1 MSLTIVTPP
10 AEEPVTLTEAKN
22 HLRVDLTDDDSLISA
37 LIVAAR
43 EHAEAI
49 TRRAFITQT
58 LKLSLDA
65 FPANNGPIYVPM
77 PPLQSVNSLKYFDT
91 DGMEQTLTEGTDFL
105 VDNESEPGRI
115 TPAPDTGWPATQN
128 RPNAVSVELVA
139 GLCDASTAPKGLK
152 LAILLMEGSL
162 YTIRDA
168 VALQGKNAGQLR
180 MAVDCLLMMHRIWRF
195 VCWKRDGC
203 GIG

>member
-115 TPAPDTGWPATQN
+115 TPAPDTGWPVTQN
-128 RPNAVSVELVA
+128 RPNAVSVEFVA
-139 GLCDASTAPKGLK
+139 GFGDASKVPQGIKQ
-152 LAILLMEGSL
+152 AILLMVGHWYEN
-162 YTIRDA
+162 REA
-168 VALQGKNAGQLR
+168 VTMQGNNAGELP
-180 MAVDCLLMMHRIWRF
+180 MAVDSLLMMHRIWRF
-195 VCWKRDGC
+195 V
-203 GIG
+203 

>member
-10 AEEPVTLTEAKN
+10 AEEPVSLTEAKN
-22 HLRVDLTDDDSLISA
+22 HLRIDLTDDDSLISA

-91 DGMEQTLTEGTDFL
+91 DGVEQTLTEGADFL
-105 VDNESEPGRI
+105 VDAESEPGRI
-115 TPAPDTGWPATQN
+115 TPAPDTGWPATQS
-128 RPNAVSVELVA
+128 RPNAVSVEFVA
-139 GLCDASTAPKGLK
+139 GFGDASKVPQGIKQ
-152 LAILLMEGSL
+152 AILLMVGHWYEN
-162 YTIRDA
+162 REA
-168 VALQGKNAGQLR
+168 VTMQGNNAGELP
-180 MAVDCLLMMHRIWRF
+180 MAVDSLLMMHRIWRF
-195 VCWKRDGC
+195 V
-203 GIG
+203 

>member
-77 PPLQSVNSLKYFDT
+77 PPLQSVNSLKYFNT
-91 DGMEQTLTEGTDFL
+91 GGVEQTLTEGTDYL

-128 RPNAVSVELVA
+128 RPNAVSVEFVA
-139 GLCDASTAPKGLK
+139 GFGDASKVPQGIKQ
-152 LAILLMEGSL
+152 AILLMVGHWYEN
-162 YTIRDA
+162 REA
-168 VALQGKNAGQLR
+168 VTMQGNNAGELP
-180 MAVDCLLMMHRIWRF
+180 MAVDSLLMMHRIWRF
-195 VCWKRDGC
+195 V
-203 GIG
+203 

>member
-91 DGMEQTLTEGTDFL
+91 DGVEQTLNEGTDYL

-128 RPNAVSVELVA
+128 RPNAVSVEFVA
-139 GLCDASTAPKGLK
+139 GFGDASKVPQGIKQ
-152 LAILLMEGSL
+152 AILLMVGHWYEN
-162 YTIRDA
+162 REA
-168 VALQGKNAGQLR
+168 VTMQGNNAGELP
-180 MAVDCLLMMHRIWRF
+180 MAVDSLLMMHRIWRF
-195 VCWKRDGC
+195 V
-203 GIG
+203 

>member
-22 HLRVDLTDDDSLISA
+22 HLRVDLSDDDSLISA

-58 LKLSLDA
+58 LKLSMDA

-128 RPNAVSVELVA
+128 RPNAVSVEFVA
-139 GLCDASTAPKGLK
+139 GFGDASKVPQGIKQ
-152 LAILLMEGSL
+152 AILLMVGHWYEN
-162 YTIRDA
+162 REA
-168 VALQGKNAGQLR
+168 VTMQGNNAGELP
-180 MAVDCLLMMHRIWRF
+180 MAVDSLLMMHRIWRF
-195 VCWKRDGC
+195 V
-203 GIG
+203 

>member
-128 RPNAVSVELVA
+128 RPNAVSVEFVA
-139 GLCDASTAPKGLK
+139 GFGDASKVPQGIKQ
-152 LAILLMEGSL
+152 AILLMVGHWYEN
-162 YTIRDA
+162 REA
-168 VALQGKNAGQLR
+168 VTMQGNNAGELP
-180 MAVDCLLMMHRIWRF
+180 MAVDSLLMMHRIWRF
-195 VCWKRDGC
+195 V
-203 GIG
+203 

>member
-22 HLRVDLTDDDSLISA
+22 HLRVDLSDDDSLISA

-65 FPANNGPIYVPM
+65 FPATTVRSMSPC
-77 PPLQSVNSLKYFDT
+77 
-91 DGMEQTLTEGTDFL
+91 
-105 VDNESEPGRI
+105 
-115 TPAPDTGWPATQN
+115 
-128 RPNAVSVELVA
+128 RPCS
-139 GLCDASTAPKGLK
+139 
-152 LAILLMEGSL
+152 
-162 YTIRDA
+162 R
-168 VALQGKNAGQLR
+168 
-180 MAVDCLLMMHRIWRF
+180 
-195 VCWKRDGC
+195 
-203 GIG
+203 

>member
-22 HLRVDLTDDDSLISA
+22 HLRVDLSDDDSLISA

-128 RPNAVSVELVA
+128 RPNAVSVEFVA
-139 GLCDASTAPKGLK
+139 GFGDASKVPQGIKQ
-152 LAILLMEGSL
+152 AILLMVGHWYEN
-162 YTIRDA
+162 REA
-168 VALQGKNAGQLR
+168 VTMQGNNAGELP
-180 MAVDCLLMMHRIWRF
+180 MAVDSLLMMHRIWRF
-195 VCWKRDGC
+195 V
-203 GIG
+203 

>member
-22 HLRVDLTDDDSLISA
+22 HLRVDLSDDDSLISA

-58 LKLSLDA
+58 LKLSMDA
-65 FPANNGPIYVPM
+65 FPVNNGPIYVPM

-91 DGMEQTLTEGTDFL
+91 DGVEQTLTEGTDYL

-128 RPNAVSVELVA
+128 RPNAVSVEFVA
-139 GLCDASTAPKGLK
+139 GFGDASKVPQGIKQ
-152 LAILLMEGSL
+152 AILLMVGHWYEN
-162 YTIRDA
+162 REA
-168 VALQGKNAGQLR
+168 VTMQGNNAGELP
-180 MAVDCLLMMHRIWRF
+180 MAVDSLLMMHRIWRF
-195 VCWKRDGC
+195 V
-203 GIG
+203 

>member
-58 LKLSLDA
+58 LKLSMDA
-65 FPANNGPIYVPM
+65 FPVNNGPIYVPM
-77 PPLQSVNSLKYFDT
+77 PPLQSVNSLKYFNT
-91 DGMEQTLTEGTDFL
+91 GGVEQTLTEGTDYL

-128 RPNAVSVELVA
+128 RPNAVSVEFVA
-139 GLCDASTAPKGLK
+139 GFGDASKVPQGIKQ
-152 LAILLMEGSL
+152 AILLMVGHWYEN
-162 YTIRDA
+162 REA
-168 VALQGKNAGQLR
+168 VTMQGNNAGELP
-180 MAVDCLLMMHRIWRF
+180 MAVDSLLMMHRIWRF
-195 VCWKRDGC
+195 V
-203 GIG
+203 

>member
-58 LKLSLDA
+58 LKLSMDA
-65 FPANNGPIYVPM
+65 FPVNNGPIYVPM
-77 PPLQSVNSLKYFDT
+77 PPLQSVNSLKYFNT
-91 DGMEQTLTEGTDFL
+91 GGVEQTLTEGTDYL

-128 RPNAVSVELVA
+128 RPNAVSVEFVA
-139 GLCDASTAPKGLK
+139 GFGDASKVPQGIKQ
-152 LAILLMEGSL
+152 AILLMVGHWYENREGV
-162 YTIRDA
+162 TM
-168 VALQGKNAGQLR
+168 QGNNAGELP
-180 MAVDCLLMMHRIWRF
+180 MAVDSLLMMHRIWRF
-195 VCWKRDGC
+195 V
-203 GIG
+203 

>member
-10 AEEPVTLTEAKN
+10 AEEPVSLTEAKN
-22 HLRVDLTDDDSLISA
+22 HLRVDLSDDDSLISA

-91 DGMEQTLTEGTDFL
+91 DGVEQTLNEGKDYL

-128 RPNAVSVELVA
+128 RPNAVSVEFVA
-139 GLCDASTAPKGLK
+139 GFGDASKVPQGIKQ
-152 LAILLMEGSL
+152 AILLMVGHWYEN
-162 YTIRDA
+162 REA
-168 VALQGKNAGQLR
+168 VTMQGNNAGELP
-180 MAVDCLLMMHRIWRF
+180 MAVDSLLMMHRIWRF
-195 VCWKRDGC
+195 V
-203 GIG
+203 

>member
-22 HLRVDLTDDDSLISA
+22 HLRVDLSDDDSLISA

-91 DGMEQTLTEGTDFL
+91 DGVEQTLNEGTDYL

-115 TPAPDTGWPATQN
+115 TPAPDTGWPAAQN
-128 RPNAVSVELVA
+128 RPNAVSVEFVA
-139 GLCDASTAPKGLK
+139 GFGDASKVPQGIKQ
-152 LAILLMEGSL
+152 AILLMVGHWYEN
-162 YTIRDA
+162 REA
-168 VALQGKNAGQLR
+168 VTMQGNNAGELP
-180 MAVDCLLMMHRIWRF
+180 MAVDSLLMMHRIWRF
-195 VCWKRDGC
+195 V
-203 GIG
+203 